1 MNDLLLMNVPDAR
14 DKLRKKFA
22 SVFFFQV
29 AMGQDVVEELA
40 SDAYSRMIPMYLSV
54 SITSYSRTIFGVL
67 DGL

>member
-40 SDAYSRMIPMYLSV
+40 SRCVFENDPNVFVRFDNVI
-54 SITSYSRTIFGVL
+54 
-67 DGL
+67 